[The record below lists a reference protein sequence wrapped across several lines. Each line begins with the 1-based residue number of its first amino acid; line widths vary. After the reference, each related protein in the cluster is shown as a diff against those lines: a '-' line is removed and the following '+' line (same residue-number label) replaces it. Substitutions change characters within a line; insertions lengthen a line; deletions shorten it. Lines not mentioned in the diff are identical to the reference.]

1 MASRTRKT
9 PHFLISS
16 PSLPGAKFAS
26 IEAMRTYVHDDLEIE
41 RVLSEFADDGC
52 EPALWEEMQALG
64 FDTNEI
70 ADLLANRMS
79 RPARGY
85 VMSGDC

>member
-9 PHFLISS
+9 PHFLISTQ
-16 PSLPGAKFAS
+16 SLPGAKFAS
-26 IEAMRTYVHDDLEIE
+26 IEAMRAYVHHDMEIE

-52 EPALWEEMQALG
+52 EPAFWEDMRALG

-70 ADLLANRMS
+70 ADLLANRTS
-79 RPARGY
+79 RPARAY
-85 VMSGDC
+85 AMAGDC